1 MSKHSI
7 QNNPDIQ
14 NWMATNL
21 WSTSTSTTTSIN
33 TWSAPQRVDVI
44 EYIDRI
50 EFIYK
55 ETSMMTLTIYP
66 APPPAERVFKIVYSC
81 VDGVFHKSERIYGT
95 IKPAQEEYY
104 EFEE

>member
-7 QNNPDIQ
+7 QHDPEIQ
-14 NWMATNL
+14 KWMTTNM
-21 WSTSTSTTTSIN
+21 WPTSNTTTGLN
-33 TWSAPQRVDVI
+33 TWSLPHRVDVI
-44 EYIDRI
+44 EYVDRI

-55 ETSMMTLTIYP
+55 ETSMATLSMYP

-81 VDGVFHKSERIYGT
+81 VDGAWYKSERIYGK
-95 IKPAQEEYY
+95 IKPAKEEYY